1 MAAKVR
7 ESLKRIDH
15 RLFIALLFMGL
26 CPTVYTTLRTF
37 FLGTLP
43 GEWSYSI
50 AGQLSWINLIYEV
63 MNEAIVLPLYFF
75 MGSALTDKKSF
86 ANRIRSGLLVSF
98 GAYAVCSALVAIFI
112 HPLLRFMAVST
123 DIIEES
129 AVYIR
134 IECVANVFGILYSFL
149 LVALVSIGKDKLVY
163 IMTGAKLVMC
173 IILDTM
179 LVSNLPVSLKLGVHG
194 IGISNCISNLLLFVI
209 AFALIQSCGYP
220 LWSKEKL
227 SFDWMKDFFKIGGI
241 SGLESFVRNVAY
253 MLMVSRMVNMVG
265 EQGTYWVA
273 NNFIWGWL
281 LLPITQL
288 AELIKQETA
297 KDEHAVKENTSG
309 YIFITTM
316 TCLLWI
322 VLIPV
327 YKPFMRY
334 VLGFDDVDKLF
345 ALVMVLL
352 GFYVLYAYQN
362 IFDATFY
369 GRGKTE
375 YMLLESVVTN
385 SIYYGVFFVLFLI
398 GVWNPTLIGI
408 ALMFGGGNA
417 FDSVVSYLVYRH
429 YISTLKKRL
438 P

>member
-1 MAAKVR
+1 MSIKVK
-7 ESLKRIDH
+7 ESLKRIDY
-15 RLFIALLFMGL
+15 RLFLALLIMGL
-26 CPTVYTTLRTF
+26 CPTVYTMLRTF

-63 MNEAIVLPLYFF
+63 INEAIILPLYFF
-75 MGSALTDKKSF
+75 MGSALADKKAF

-98 GAYAVCSALVAIFI
+98 GVYAVCSVLVAAFI
-112 HPLLRFMAVST
+112 HPLLLFMAVST

-134 IECVANVFGILYSFL
+134 IECLANVFGILYSFL
-149 LVALVSIGKDKLVY
+149 LVALVSMGRNKLVY
-163 IMTGAKLVMC
+163 IMTVAKLVMC
-173 IILDTM
+173 IILDTL
-179 LVSNLPVSLKLGVHG
+179 LVSNLPVSLKLGVNG
-194 IGISNCISNLLLFVI
+194 IGISNCISNLFLFVI
-209 AFALIQSCGYP
+209 AFVLIQRCGYP
-220 LWSKEKL
+220 LWAKEKL
-227 SFDWMKDFFKIGGI
+227 SFTWMRDFFKIGGI
-241 SGLESFVRNVAY
+241 SGLESFIRNIAY

-297 KDEHAVKENTSG
+297 KDERAVKENTPG
-309 YIFITTM
+309 YFFITTV
-316 TCLLWI
+316 TCLLWV

-327 YKPFMRY
+327 YKPFMGH

-345 ALVMVLL
+345 GLVMVLL

-385 SIYYGVFFVLFLI
+385 SIYYGVFFVLFI
-398 GVWNPTLIGI
+398 TGVWTPTLIGI

-429 YISTLKKRL
+429 YRRVL
-438 P
+438 

>member
-1 MAAKVR
+1 MVDKVR

-63 MNEAIVLPLYFF
+63 INEAIILPLYFF
-75 MGSALTDKKSF
+75 MGSALTDKKAF

-98 GAYAVCSALVAIFI
+98 GVYAVCSVLVATFI
-112 HPLLRFMAVST
+112 NPLLQFMAVST

-129 AVYIR
+129 AAYIR

-179 LVSNLPVSLKLGVHG
+179 MVSNLPVSMKLGVNG

-220 LWSKEKL
+220 LWSKERL
-227 SFDWMKDFFKIGGI
+227 SFDWMKEFFKIGGI

-253 MLMVSRMVNMVG
+253 MHIKIFLMPHSMDGVKQSIC
-265 EQGTYWVA
+265 YW
-273 NNFIWGWL
+273 NQWL
-281 LLPITQL
+281 LI
-288 AELIKQETA
+288 ASI
-297 KDEHAVKENTSG
+297 
-309 YIFITTM
+309 
-316 TCLLWI
+316 
-322 VLIPV
+322 
-327 YKPFMRY
+327 
-334 VLGFDDVDKLF
+334 
-345 ALVMVLL
+345 MVC
-352 GFYVLYAYQN
+352 
-362 IFDATFY
+362 
-369 GRGKTE
+369 
-375 YMLLESVVTN
+375 S
-385 SIYYGVFFVLFLI
+385 SYY
-398 GVWNPTLIGI
+398 
-408 ALMFGGGNA
+408 
-417 FDSVVSYLVYRH
+417 S
-429 YISTLKKRL
+429 
-438 P
+438 

>member
-1 MAAKVR
+1 MVDKVR

-43 GEWSYSI
+43 GGWSYSI

-63 MNEAIVLPLYFF
+63 INEAIILPLYFF
-75 MGSALTDKKSF
+75 MGSALTDKKAF

-98 GAYAVCSALVAIFI
+98 GVYAVCSVLVATFI
-112 HPLLRFMAVST
+112 NPLLQFMAVST

-129 AVYIR
+129 AAYIR

-149 LVALVSIGKDKLVY
+149 LVALVSIGKDKMVY

-179 LVSNLPVSLKLGVHG
+179 LVSNLPVSMKLGVNG

-220 LWSKEKL
+220 LWSKERL

-297 KDEHAVKENTSG
+297 KGEKAVRENTLG
-309 YIFITTM
+309 YFFITTV

-322 VLIPV
+322 VLIPA

-334 VLGFDDVDKLF
+334 VLGFDDVEKLF
-345 ALVMVLL
+345 GLVMVLL

-385 SIYYGVFFVLFLI
+385 SIYYGLFFVLFLT
-398 GVWNPTLIGI
+398 GVWTPTLIGI

-417 FDSVVSYLVYRH
+417 FDSVVSYLVYRR
-429 YISTLKKRL
+429 YRKKIMN
-438 P
+438 

>member
-1 MAAKVR
+1 MIDKVR

-15 RLFIALLFMGL
+15 RLFIALLFMGF

-37 FLGTLP
+37 FLGTFP

-63 MNEAIVLPLYFF
+63 INEAIILPLYFF
-75 MGSALTDKKSF
+75 MGSALTDKKAF

-98 GAYAVCSALVAIFI
+98 GVYAVCSVLVATFI
-112 HPLLRFMAVST
+112 NPLLRFMAVST

-129 AVYIR
+129 AAYIR

-179 LVSNLPVSLKLGVHG
+179 LVSNLPVSMKLGVNG
-194 IGISNCISNLLLFVI
+194 IGISNCISNLLLFII
-209 AFALIQSCGYP
+209 AFALIQGCGYS
-220 LWSKEKL
+220 LLFGEKL

-297 KDEHAVKENTSG
+297 KDEKAVRENTLG
-309 YIFITTM
+309 YFFITTV

-322 VLIPV
+322 VLIPA

-334 VLGFDDVDKLF
+334 VLGFDDVEKLF
-345 ALVMVLL
+345 GLVMVLL

-369 GRGKTE
+369 GRGKIE

-385 SIYYGVFFVLFLI
+385 SIYYGLFFVLFLT
-398 GVWNPTLIGI
+398 GVWTPTLIGI

-417 FDSVVSYLVYRH
+417 FDSIVSYLVYRH
-429 YISTLKKRL
+429 YRKKIMN
-438 P
+438 